1 MKLNDYYILQ
11 LRMNV
16 ARTFIIKVQ
25 DTLIINILTHLVTIY
40 TPSSV
45 DHALSGQLT
54 HCTRI

>member
-11 LRMNV
+11 LRINV

-45 DHALSGQLT
+45 DHVLSGWSVDTLY
-54 HCTRI
+54 